1 MDLRVSIAALMALTS
16 PALAQDAHQHA
27 HGAPAAPARETPGN
41 HQAHGSGGALG
52 AYPMA
57 RDASGTSW
65 QPDASEHGGVHA
77 RVGDWTF
84 MGHALLNGVLATQ
97 GGPRGDDDAFIAGM
111 IMGAAR
117 RDFANGDTL
126 NLRAMLSPDPFM
138 GADGYPLLFAAGET
152 ADGVTTL
159 VDRQHPHDLF
169 VELSASYA
177 HRLSVRDSVFVY
189 AGLPGEPAFGPP
201 VFMHRLSGMDSPEA
215 PITHHWLD
223 STHVTFGVLTAGY
236 VHDGFKIEAS
246 RFRGREPDEHRYNIE
261 TGDLDS
267 TSVRLSWNPTP
278 NWAVQASWAEI
289 RSPEALEP
297 DEDETRTSVSAIYTR
312 AIGVEGWISV
322 TAAAAL
328 KERSDGAS
336 LDAWL
341 LESALRPNPRWTIF
355 ARLEHLETDELGL
368 ALHGPAERVTRASLG
383 AVRDWRVAEHAA
395 LGFGLQGSLALP
407 SDGLSLSYDG
417 DQAGGMAFVRLR
429 ID

>member
-1 MDLRVSIAALMALTS
+1 MDLRVSIATLMALAG
-16 PALAQDAHQHA
+16 PAVAQDAHQHA
-27 HGAPAAPARETPGN
+27 HGTPALEAPVDQ
-41 HQAHGSGGALG
+41 HDHGSGGVLG

-65 QPDASEHGGVHA
+65 QPDASEHGGVHMRA
-77 RVGDWTF
+77 GAWAF
-84 MGHALLNGVLATQ
+84 MGHALLNGVLTTQ
-97 GGPRGDDDAFIAGM
+97 GGPRGNEDAFIAGM

-117 RDFANGDTL
+117 RDFTNGDAL
-126 NLRAMLSPDPFM
+126 NLRAMLSPDPLM

-177 HRLSVRDSVFVY
+177 HRLSARDSVFVY

-236 VHDGFKIEAS
+236 VHGPFKIEAS
-246 RFRGREPDEHRYNIE
+246 RFRGREPDEHRYDIE

-267 TSVRLSWNPTP
+267 TSVRVSWNPTQ
-278 NWAVQASWAEI
+278 NWALQASWAEI

-297 DEDETRTSVSAIYTR
+297 DEDETRTSLSAIYTR
-312 AIGVEGWISV
+312 AIGAEGWLSL
-322 TAAAAL
+322 TGAAAL

-341 LESALRPNPRWTIF
+341 AEGALRPNQRWTIF

-368 ALHGPAERVTRASLG
+368 APHGLAERVTRASLG

-395 LGFGLQGSLALP
+395 LGLGLQGSLALP
-407 SDGLSLSYDG
+407 SDGLSPSYDG
-417 DQAGGMAFVRLR
+417 DQAGGMVFVRLR